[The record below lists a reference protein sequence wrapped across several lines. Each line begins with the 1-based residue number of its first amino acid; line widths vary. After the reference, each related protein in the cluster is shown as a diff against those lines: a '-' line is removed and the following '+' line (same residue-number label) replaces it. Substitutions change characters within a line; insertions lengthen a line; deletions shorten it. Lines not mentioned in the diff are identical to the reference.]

1 MNNKQINCFYL
12 CVLWYSLAAWA
23 GFKVKRIRLNDD
35 QNLFNIADI
44 VVGELF

>member
-12 CVLWYSLAAWA
+12 CVLCYSLAAGA
-23 GFKVKRIRLNDD
+23 GFAVKRIRLNDN
-35 QNLFNIADI
+35 QNLFNIADL